1 MYVSSITVG
10 NTPHQKSIT
19 SISTRT
25 FLFGLVAISLAAC
38 STPSFISKPSFIRTP
53 PKEEP
58 ARATSPVDLQVT
70 PRELLTA
77 RLVNPPANE
86 NTPRITVGKLI
97 EFADRYLSCD
107 CSGSRFVKSWER
119 SSGHYRLTTNSEFIR
134 PLDFACVSEHET
146 TNCYLSEIDRGPQVT
161 NLEDRC
167 VLGSK
172 FIQFMYE
179 NGLQCDREGPC
190 TADDPLQ

>member
-38 STPSFISKPSFIRTP
+38 STPSFISKPSFIRTA

-58 ARATSPVDLQVT
+58 ARVTSLVDLQVT

-161 NLEDRC
+161 NLEDRF

-190 TADDPLQ
+190 TADDPQQ

>member
-1 MYVSSITVG
+1 MYVSSTTAG
-10 NTPHQKSIT
+10 NTPRQT
-19 SISTRT
+19 SIALISIRT
-25 FLFGLVAISLAAC
+25 FLVGLVAISLAAC
-38 STPSFISKPSFIRTP
+38 STPSFISKPSFVRTP
-53 PKEEP
+53 PKAESSQV
-58 ARATSPVDLQVT
+58 TSAVDLQVT

-77 RLVNPPANE
+77 RLVDPPANE

-119 SSGHYRLTTNSEFIR
+119 SSGHYRLTTNSEFVR
-134 PLDFACVSEHET
+134 PLDFACVSEGET
-146 TNCYLSEIDRGPQVT
+146 TNCYLSEIDRGQQVVD
-161 NLEDRC
+161 LEERF
-167 VLGSK
+167 VPGSK

-190 TADDPLQ
+190 TADDPPP